1 MYSFGVLLCEMY
13 IREQPV
19 PGDRERQ
26 IERII
31 DCHRRGLVRQC
42 VQREPWA
49 RPNMDEVTKELQTL
63 MSNTHQRQRPSFR
76 RPAWNDS
83 EMPIIEC

>member
-1 MYSFGVLLCEMY
+1 MS
-13 IREQPV
+13 IREEPSLE
-19 PGDRERQ
+19 DRDRQ
-26 IERII
+26 IDRIRNHNGRI
-31 DCHRRGLVRQC
+31 LVRRCTQSD
-42 VQREPWA
+42 PWE

-76 RPAWNDS
+76 RPAWNNS